1 MIRIAIVEDDDKYA
15 EILEDYITKYA
26 NDNPVTVNC
35 VRHCNA
41 LTLIQNYRSEY
52 NVILMDIDLPVM
64 SGMDAAK
71 KIRET
76 DKSVVIIFITNLAQ
90 YACEGYGV
98 EALDFVV
105 KPVTYP
111 DFAMKFARAV
121 SRVESVKEREFSIPV
136 VGGVYRIFPD
146 KIIYVEV
153 MSHKILYHTVEKVI
167 ESRESLVSVEK
178 RLSESKF
185 LRTGK
190 SFIVNPKHIV
200 LVEGLKIGLTGGE
213 EIYLSHG
220 RRREFLKELATW
232 KSGR

>member
-1 MIRIAIVEDDDKYA
+1 MIRVAIVEDDNRYA
-15 EILEDYITKYA
+15 KVLNDYIVKYSKE
-26 NDNPVTVNC
+26 NGNTINC
-35 VRHCNA
+35 VRFGNA
-41 LTLIQNYRSEY
+41 VTLIENYRSEY
-52 NVILMDIDLPVM
+52 GVILMDIDLPM
-64 SGMDAAK
+64 MTGMEAAK
-71 KIRET
+71 RIREV

-121 SRVESVKEREFSIPV
+121 SRVEAVKEREFAIPV

-153 MSHKILYHTVEKVI
+153 ISHKIVYHTVEKVI
-167 ESRESLVSVEK
+167 ESRESLASVEK

-185 LRTGK
+185 LRISK
-190 SFIVNPKHIV
+190 SFIVNPKHII
-200 LVEGLKIGLTGGE
+200 LVEGLKITVTGNE
-213 EIYLSHG
+213 DIYLSHG
-220 RRREFLKELATW
+220 RRREFLQELAAW

>member
-15 EILEDYITKYA
+15 EILEDYINKYA
-26 NDNPVTVNC
+26 NANPVTVSC

-41 LTLIQNYRSEY
+41 LTMIQNYRSEY

-121 SRVESVKEREFSIPV
+121 TRVESVKEREFSIPV

-167 ESRESLVSVEK
+167 ESRESLASVEK

-200 LVEGLKIGLTGGE
+200 LVEGLKIELTGGE